1 MSKKA
6 PGAPPPFVLWREVLT
21 SYAMPAVSAGLGGAI
36 TRQPQLIA
44 AAFTT
49 IGGTS
54 ALVAAALGA
63 TLRRRAARARSP
75 RRSRE
80 PRTPKPLAAA
90 ACGLLAA
97 AVGLAVGLA
106 AARWLPHLPPLA
118 DSPWPH
124 RLPVDLPVSSAIA
137 ATITTWRW
145 RSTRPTL
152 TPHHRLPAAPAP
164 HAEGTPAPDPA
175 RSHSEAAPHPENIR
189 TPHPERQTS

>member
-36 TRQPQLIA
+36 TRQPQLVA

-80 PRTPKPLAAA
+80 PRTPRTPKPLAAA

-97 AVGLAVGLA
+97 ALGLAVGLA

-145 RSTRPTL
+145 RSTRPTRSAH

-164 HAEGTPAPDPA
+164 HPAT
-175 RSHSEAAPHPENIR
+175 PHPESVR
-189 TPHPERQTS
+189 TPHPKRQTS